1 MTQPKAQEW
10 SKGVKALSVL
20 LAVLVWL
27 SVVLERPG
35 EVKLTVPVSLEGIP
49 AGVWLNSPPPP
60 ELQVIVSGPRILL
73 LLLPL
78 RTVRCEIDLAGAGSG
93 EVSIAPTQGSFDLPP
108 ELKVVRVYPE
118 WVTLVLAKKEQP

>member
-1 MTQPKAQEW
+1 MSQVKTQEW

-35 EVKLTVPVSLEGIP
+35 EVKLTVPVTLKRMPVGL
-49 AGVWLNSPPPP
+49 WLDSQPPS

-73 LLLPL
+73 LLLPY
-78 RTVRCEIDLAGAGSG
+78 RDVACDIDLTGAGPG
-93 EVSIAPTQGSFDLPP
+93 ETSIAPTQGSFDLAPD
-108 ELKVVRVYPE
+108 LKVVRVFPE
-118 WVTLVLAKKEQP
+118 WVTVVLAEKE